1 MDKSAH
7 IAIDLGAE
15 SGRVMLG
22 VIDGGRLTL
31 REVHRFL
38 HLPVPTPAGLCWDVT
53 GLWRSILDG
62 LRAAG
67 QVAGAEGI
75 QLLSVGVDTWGVD
88 FTFVSKTGTMVG
100 LPMCYREP
108 AFAAAYARCIDRI
121 GTSAIYDGTGIQLMS
136 INSLY
141 QYEHRFNVDPKLFE
155 GTSLLFMPDLFHWL
169 LSGKVSIEMTIA
181 STSQM
186 VDARSCW
193 WNLGLLRSLELPSK
207 PLGMIVEPGSAVGAI
222 RYEVAKLTGLPE
234 TLPVVAPP
242 SHDTAAAVA
251 AVPTVGGDSWAYLSS
266 GTWSLLGAELDRPCI
281 TPESAAA
288 NFTNELGAGGKVRFL
303 KNISGLWLVQ
313 QCRRQWEDAGK
324 SLTYETLVNDAAGV
338 VPLRT
343 LIPVNDPTF
352 AAPGPDMCDRIARYA
367 RQTEQPVPQSP
378 GEFVRACLE
387 SLALEYRKTLHT
399 LSTLLGRKYETLHII
414 GGGGKNMLLN
424 QMTADAC
431 GVTVVVGP
439 YEATASGNVLVQ
451 AIGLGRVRDLHE
463 ARQIVRDSFE
473 LKTVEPNDA
482 PAWAAAAKKY
492 GVLPA
497 VR

>member
-1 MDKSAH
+1 MSKAAH
-7 IAIDLGAE
+7 IAVDLGAE

-22 VIDGGRLTL
+22 VIEEGRLLL

-53 GLWRSILDG
+53 GLWRAILDG
-62 LRAAG
+62 LREAAR
-67 QVAGAEGI
+67 VAAAEQI

-88 FTFVSKTGTMVG
+88 FTFVTKNGNMVG
-100 LPMCYREP
+100 LPMCYRDP
-108 AFAAAYARCIDRI
+108 SFGAAYARCIDRI
-121 GTSAIYDGTGIQLMS
+121 GAAAIYDGTGIQLMS

-141 QYEHRFNVDPKLFE
+141 QYEHRFNVDPKMFE

-186 VDARSCW
+186 VDARSSW

-207 PLGMIVEPGSAVGAI
+207 PLGMIVEPGSAVGTI
-222 RYEVAKLTGLPE
+222 RYEVSKATGLPE

-251 AVPTVGGDSWAYLSS
+251 AVPAMEGTNWAYLSS
-266 GTWSLLGAELDRPCI
+266 GTWSLLGAEVDRPCI
-281 TPESAAA
+281 NAESAKA

-313 QCRRQWEDAGK
+313 ECKRQWEREGNK
-324 SLTYETLVNDAAGV
+324 ITYEDMTVEASKSSSLK
-338 VPLRT
+338 T
-343 LIPVNDPTF
+343 LIPVNDPVF
-352 AAPGPDMCDRIARYA
+352 AAPGADMCDRIARYA
-367 RQTEQPVPQSP
+367 KQTNQAVPKSP

-387 SLALEYRKTLHT
+387 SLALEYRRTLQT
-399 LSTLLGRKYETLHII
+399 LSTLLGKKYDTLHII
-414 GGGGKNMLLN
+414 GGGGKNALLN

-431 GVTVVVGP
+431 GVRVVAGP

-451 AIGLGRVRDLHE
+451 AIGLGRVRDLAQ

-473 LKTVEPNDA
+473 LKSFEPKDGGGWTNA
-482 PAWAAAAKKY
+482 SKKY
-492 GVLPA
+492 NELPMA
-497 VR
+497 K